1 MCTIYYS
8 SALGIRPRGSCSVS
22 KNSMEAA
29 RKIKTVQ
36 FIFTSLPGE
45 LLGEGFTSY
54 DVFFFFFSSL
64 NKESF

>member
-8 SALGIRPRGSCSVS
+8 SALGIRPRASDSVS

-29 RKIKTVQ
+29 RKIKTLQ
-36 FIFTSLPGE
+36 FIFTSFPGE
-45 LLGEGFTSY
+45 LLSEGFTSY
-54 DVFFFFFSSL
+54 DIFFFSSA